1 MPSQLLQKHFT
12 AEVKG
17 IDPEGKRVTGVLA
30 SSGSLD
36 RDEEIILPEA
46 WSIDAFKR
54 NPIFLFA
61 HASRSADPQNILG
74 RVENVQKTTAGLV
87 ADFAYDTDINPK
99 AAMVFAQVQR
109 GTLRAYSVGFVP
121 KAWVTEYSPREQIDA
136 LPETARKALESGKAY
151 VVYTNV
157 ELIEI
162 SQVPVPSNPDAMIAS
177 VKSAR
182 LAELKQL
189 EEQMNKDN
197 KPAEAAAELKPGPD
211 IEAIVKAAV
220 QPLVDQVAALTEQV
234 TKMATPAPA
243 PEETPAADPAPAVKA
258 AETIAKLAA
267 LPPAELVALMSKMTE
282 QEREAVKGL
291 LATAKTA
298 Q

>member
-1 MPSQLLQKHFT
+1 MKN
-12 AEVKG
+12 
-17 IDPEGKRVTGVLA
+17 IDSEGKRVTGVLA
-30 SSGSLD
+30 SSSSLD
-36 RDEEIILPEA
+36 RDEEIILAEA
-46 WSIDAFKR
+46 WNIEAFKR

-99 AAMVFAQVQR
+99 AALVFAQVQR
-109 GTLRAYSVGFVP
+109 GTLRAYSVGFIP
-121 KAWVTEYSPREQIDA
+121 KGWVTDYSPREQIDA
-136 LPETARKALESGKAY
+136 LPEHARKALESGKAF

-177 VKSAR
+177 VKAAR

-189 EEQMNKDN
+189 EEQMNNEKT
-197 KPAEAAAELKPGPD
+197 PATPEKAVESAAELKASPD
-211 IEAIVKAAV
+211 MEAIVKAAV

-234 TKMATPAPA
+234 AKLAPAPA
-243 PEETPAADPAPAVKA
+243 EEPDVVAQAL
-258 AETIAKLAA
+258 ETLKGMSDEQLAA
-267 LPPAELVALMSKMTE
+267 ALAQMTE
-282 QEREAVKGL
+282 QERADVIAL
-291 LATAKTA
+291 VS
-298 Q
+298 QSN

>member
-1 MPSQLLQKHFT
+1 M
-12 AEVKG
+12 KG

-46 WSIDAFKR
+46 WSIDSFKR

-74 RVENVQKTTAGLV
+74 RVEKVEKTTAGLV

-136 LPETARKALESGKAY
+136 LPESARKALESGKAY

-177 VKSAR
+177 IKAAR

-189 EEQMNKDN
+189 EDAMNKDD
-197 KPAEAAAELKPGPD
+197 KPAQEAAAGLQLGPD

-220 QPLVDQVAALTEQV
+220 QPLVDQVAALAEQV
-234 TKMATPAPA
+234 TKLAAPA
-243 PEETPAADPAPAVKA
+243 PHEEPPAEEPSAAVKA

-267 LPPAELVALMSKMTE
+267 LPPAELVALMAEMSAE
-282 QEREAVKGL
+282 EREAVKGL
-291 LATAKTA
+291 LATAKT
-298 Q
+298 

>member
-1 MPSQLLQKHFT
+1 MPQSQLLLKHFS
-12 AEVKG
+12 AEVKN

-30 SSGSLD
+30 SSSSLD
-36 RDEEIILPEA
+36 RDEEIILAEA
-46 WSIDAFKR
+46 WNIEAFKR

-61 HASRSADPQNILG
+61 HASRSDDPQNILG

-99 AAMVFAQVQR
+99 AALVFAQVQR
-109 GTLRAYSVGFVP
+109 GTMRAYSVGFIP
-121 KAWVTEYSPREQIDA
+121 KGWVTDYSPREQIDA
-136 LPETARKALESGKAY
+136 LPEPARKALESGKAF

-177 VKSAR
+177 AKSAR
-182 LAELKQL
+182 MAELKQL
-189 EEQMNKDN
+189 EEQMNNEKT
-197 KPAEAAAELKPGPD
+197 PAAPEKAVEAAAELKAGPD
-211 IEAIVKAAV
+211 VEAIVKAAV

-234 TKMATPAPA
+234 
-243 PEETPAADPAPAVKA
+243 
-258 AETIAKLAA
+258 AKLAA
-267 LPPAELVALMSKMTE
+267 PPAEESSVIEEARKTLQGMDDAQLDAFFRGVTE
-282 QEREAVKGL
+282 QERADA
-291 LATAKTA
+291 LALI

>member
-12 AEVKG
+12 AQVKG
-17 IDPEGKRVTGVLA
+17 IDTEGKRVTGVLA

-46 WSIDAFKR
+46 WRLEAFKR

-74 RVENVQKTTAGLV
+74 RVENVEKTTAGLV

-109 GTLRAYSVGFVP
+109 GTLRAFSVGFVP
-121 KAWVTEYSPREQIDA
+121 RAWVTERSPREHLDA
-136 LPETARKALESGKAY
+136 LPEHARKALETGKAY

-177 VKSAR
+177 VKAAR
-182 LAELKQL
+182 LAELKHM
-189 EEQMNKDN
+189 EEEMS
-197 KPAEAAAELKPGPD
+197 KPADASEQPGRHDLPELVAKM
-211 IEAIVKAAV
+211 E
-220 QPLVDQVAALTEQV
+220 QVAERLE
-234 TKMATPAPA
+234 KATD
-243 PEETPAADPAPAVKA
+243 AADKA
-258 AETIAKLAA
+258 AERLEKAT
-267 LPPAELVALMSKMTE
+267 PPVVEEEPAVIDEARKALMAMDDAQLNAFFRGATE
-282 QEREAVKGL
+282 QERADA
-291 LATAKTA
+291 LALI

>member
-12 AEVKG
+12 AQVKG
-17 IDPEGKRVTGVLA
+17 IDTEGKRVTGVLA

-46 WSIDAFKR
+46 WSLEAFKR

-74 RVENVQKTTAGLV
+74 RVENVEKTTAGLV

-109 GTLRAYSVGFVP
+109 GTLRAFSVGFVP
-121 KAWVTEYSPREQIDA
+121 RAWVTERSPREHLDA
-136 LPETARKALESGKAY
+136 LPEHARKALETGKAY

-177 VKSAR
+177 MKAAR
-182 LAELKQL
+182 LAELKHM
-189 EEQMNKDN
+189 EEEMS
-197 KPAEAAAELKPGPD
+197 KPAE
-211 IEAIVKAAV
+211 
-220 QPLVDQVAALTEQV
+220 
-234 TKMATPAPA
+234 TPAPEPKKVYDV
-243 PEETPAADPAPAVKA
+243 PELVAKMERVAERLEKAIDAADKA
-258 AETIAKLAA
+258 AERLEKAA
-267 LPPAELVALMSKMTE
+267 PAPVVEEEPAVIDEAWKALMAMDDAQLDAFFRGATE
-282 QEREAVKGL
+282 QERADA
-291 LATAKTA
+291 LALI